1 VVQHLA
7 MALLLQETGASMIHV
22 PYKGAA
28 GAMTDLMGGH
38 VQASVVALQ
47 TTSSLIQSGQ
57 LQMLAVMSDERS
69 AVFPKVP
76 TLKELGYPNLVVDT
90 WYGIFAPAGTP
101 PEAVGKLNNDF
112 NTLLQLP
119 DVREAMTK
127 HGLSPAGGK
136 PERLGQLLSR
146 EVTRW
151 KQVVSTAHIQA
162 D

>member
-1 VVQHLA
+1 
-7 MALLLQETGASMIHV
+7 
-22 PYKGAA
+22 
-28 GAMTDLMGGH
+28 MTDLMGGH

-101 PEAVGKLNNDF
+101 PEVVAKLNADF

-151 KQVVSTAHIQA
+151 KQVVSAAHIQA